1 MNSFLEYKTPLKYKT
16 FDALNK
22 KDNDYNLLGYFFCYV
37 TEVAELGRAL
47 KKREFSNRYYSR
59 SGEGECS
66 WKSRGFFLMNKLT
79 KLPASPP
86 TASPPRK
93 VTNLCHAKPDL
104 MLPVSFST

>member
-16 FDALNK
+16 LDALNK

-37 TEVAELGRAL
+37 TEGAELGRAL

-86 TASPPRK
+86 MNKLTKLPASP
-93 VTNLCHAKPDL
+93 L
-104 MLPVSFST
+104 MKIYHHRYKG

>member
-86 TASPPRK
+86 NHPNSP
-93 VTNLCHAKPDL
+93 
-104 MLPVSFST
+104 